1 MVLSE
6 VDKHAIEVLFKENGW
21 SVRKIGQE
29 FPNKGCNYSSVS
41 YHIKKVQETGNSDR
55 RPESGRPN
63 SVSTPETLEHVRK
76 FITPLPG
83 DRARMWTNSTSR
95 SIIFSIRQP
104 VVVVFV

>member
-21 SVRKIGQE
+21 SARKICQE

-41 YHIKKVQETGNSDR
+41 YHIKNVQETGNSDR
-55 RPESGRPN
+55 RPETGRPN

-76 FITPLPG
+76 
-83 DRARMWTNSTSR
+83 
-95 SIIFSIRQP
+95 SIDCLRQRLYMMTEQEGGP
-104 VVVVFV
+104 IQHLTR